1 MKGKAARAATHP
13 SVLGL
18 PCSVT
23 NVGSNPKGW
32 PRRLFMSTRSL
43 PRDLGKTHPP
53 RGSLRPL
60 ELVMNLAQNKEQAS
74 EPRPKTSWTPRSWPG
89 TESRRERKH

>member
-32 PRRLFMSTRSL
+32 PRRLFMATGSL
-43 PRDLGKTHPP
+43 SRDLGKIHLP

-60 ELVMNLAQNKEQAS
+60 ELFMNSAQNKEWAS
-74 EPRPKTSWTPRSWPG
+74 EPRPKTSWTPRS
-89 TESRRERKH
+89 